1 MRRRDADL
9 CRTRAAGCYSNSNMK
24 HARTLAIAAT
34 LLLPGC
40 ATLEWHKDGAAAETR
55 DRDLAAC
62 SAKAQSEAWRFDNLQ
77 PPQVA
82 VDAQGRVIAV
92 QPPRRDSQRF
102 LAEQDLLR
110 ACMQERGYA
119 LRESTSKTD

>member
-1 MRRRDADL
+1 MER
-9 CRTRAAGCYSNSNMK
+9 S
-24 HARTLAIAAT
+24 RTLAIAAA

-40 ATLEWHKDGAAAETR
+40 ATLEWHKVGGTDETR

-62 SAKAQSEAWRFDNLQ
+62 SAKAQSEAWRFDLLP

-92 QPPRRDSQRF
+92 QPPRQDSRRF

-119 LRESTSKTD
+119 LRESTAKTN

>member
-1 MRRRDADL
+1 MKRSRNLAV
-9 CRTRAAGCYSNSNMK
+9 AA
-24 HARTLAIAAT
+24 A
-34 LLLPGC
+34 LLLAGC
-40 ATLEWHKDGAAAETR
+40 ATLEWHRDGGTAESR

-62 SAKAQSEAWRFDNLQ
+62 SAKAQAEAWRFDLLP

-92 QPPRRDSQRF
+92 QPPRQDSQRF

-110 ACMQERGYA
+110 ACMQQRGYA
-119 LRESTSKTD
+119 LRESAAKTD